1 MALTA
6 QSIVQRVVGMLQDTT
21 SIRWPVNELVRW
33 LNDGQREVVAYRPDS
48 MNTTATMTLSAGTR
62 QSLSSATANA
72 SGTAPLTVSPAKLLE
87 ISRNM
92 AGTLGAVR
100 LVAREILD
108 SQTPGWHNLT
118 GVASILNYMFDARDP
133 KTFYVYPPA
142 TTAAKLEV
150 MYAGYPTDVTEP
162 ADGALY
168 TAVAGNISIPDIYA
182 NALLD
187 YILYRAYSKDSEYA
201 GNAQRAQSHYGAFVN
216 TMGVEIKATVAAAP
230 QIKPGTAA
238 AA

>member
-1 MALTA
+1 
-6 QSIVQRVVGMLQDTT
+6 
-21 SIRWPVNELVRW
+21 
-33 LNDGQREVVAYRPDS
+33 
-48 MNTTATMTLSAGTR
+48 
-62 QSLSSATANA
+62 
-72 SGTAPLTVSPAKLLE
+72 
-87 ISRNM
+87 
-92 AGTLGAVR
+92 
-100 LVAREILD
+100 
-108 SQTPGWHNLT
+108 
-118 GVASILNYMFDARDP
+118 
-133 KTFYVYPPA
+133 
-142 TTAAKLEV
+142 
-150 MYAGYPTDVTEP
+150 MYAGYPTDVAEP